1 MPSGA
6 GLSRPRGSGRRWRCL
21 TCRLGFAAYGQ
32 DFSRTYLE
40 KIDLG
45 YGGAGEKDI
54 GLIEQSDLRR
64 AGSPKHRG
72 IQDYSGP
79 LGAAPGHIHKTTL
92 LRGVAHLGDDEAS
105 SALPRGNRL

>member
-1 MPSGA
+1 
-6 GLSRPRGSGRRWRCL
+6 L

-64 AGSPKHRG
+64 ARSPKHRG
-72 IQDYSGP
+72 NG
-79 LGAAPGHIHKTTL
+79 LTCGALINGT
-92 LRGVAHLGDDEAS
+92 HLHQCHDVHLE
-105 SALPRGNRL
+105 